1 MWVVAAKIN
10 KSISLIAS
18 EDLHYRPFDGRP
30 LANVLGGLRLTL
42 LKPRREGGSQLTAGR
57 RMDGLPSTIKRSYG
71 LPSSALVCRFPLRY

>member
-30 LANVLGGLRLTL
+30 LANVLGSLRVWNDSGSLGSAEYR
-42 LKPRREGGSQLTAGR
+42 KPPRQEN
-57 RMDGLPSTIKRSYG
+57 D
-71 LPSSALVCRFPLRY
+71 